1 MYEDSQRFSDDERDD
16 GNTARA
22 NPRSTQFV
30 SRETNTQMS
39 EPSFIAASDVI
50 TPEMRGQIPPD
61 ISYYGK
67 SKSLTGFEQTQSGR
81 ALSHERD
88 KSMDRI
94 VRRMSPSTR
103 DRYLRYID
111 DDDDLIIA
119 PPIEFSDAGSDKDEH
134 REHGQLF
141 ETRSE
146 AGSFDYEPITEPT
159 KILQMDENVVETV
172 KLDSGPSYHLIT
184 EPRVHANPIGQMP
197 SHSLPRKMSIQ
208 LVHGATETAQNKA
221 TGISTTYS
229 KLLPG
234 VETFSLPHM
243 SPESKLNMKYP
254 ERTGVGYRVDRED
267 GTYSYQYFEPIPSSQ
282 RHFQTI
288 KETKGGNLLTGH
300 GTASDQ
306 GHADPL
312 LGGGTGSLSF
322 PRNQRENTHPTGT
335 PKFCGDAGA
344 ARGTFSL
351 NRGADFLHAPARPP
365 ATVHTFYT

>member
-1 MYEDSQRFSDDERDD
+1 
-16 GNTARA
+16 
-22 NPRSTQFV
+22 
-30 SRETNTQMS
+30 
-39 EPSFIAASDVI
+39 
-50 TPEMRGQIPPD
+50 
-61 ISYYGK
+61 
-67 SKSLTGFEQTQSGR
+67 
-81 ALSHERD
+81 
-88 KSMDRI
+88 
-94 VRRMSPSTR
+94 
-103 DRYLRYID
+103 
-111 DDDDLIIA
+111 
-119 PPIEFSDAGSDKDEH
+119 
-134 REHGQLF
+134 
-141 ETRSE
+141 
-146 AGSFDYEPITEPT
+146 
-159 KILQMDENVVETV
+159 
-172 KLDSGPSYHLIT
+172 
-184 EPRVHANPIGQMP
+184 MP

-221 TGISTTYS
+221 TGTSTTYS

-243 SPESKLNMKYP
+243 SPESELNMKYP

-351 NRGADFLHAPARPP
+351 NRGADFLHAPARLP
-365 ATVHTFYT
+365 ATDAEAFISHACIFCCCIHHSPVSIHPPPRSLSPPLDTWSRQFNKLDTVGYNA